1 MESKVS
7 RRLKEAIAPEV
18 LEYMFLPRLNR
29 EFTNNFGHLTDI
41 NQAHL
46 LMLHSAGLMP
56 TTTSAALASALIQ
69 MEEEGMEAVPLD
81 ARREEAYFNYE
92 ARLMDIAGRDA
103 GGRLHM
109 ARSRNDIGA
118 TVDRMRSRA
127 LALDV
132 LDAMGAA
139 ATAAIAGADRYADV
153 VMPGYTHMQ
162 AAQPITYGFY
172 LSAVADALGR
182 DMARVRQGL
191 AALDACPLGAGAL
204 AGTAFPIQR
213 EAVAQWLGFSGVV
226 ENALDAVASRDF
238 AWEIMSALTINAVTW
253 SRVAQDFYIWSTPE
267 FGLLEFPDRVAS
279 TSSIMPQKKNPA
291 VLEHLKGKAS
301 HLIGLLTASLAT
313 VKGCNFTHTGDGSRE
328 SMRSFYEA
336 AEESRRCLA
345 LFRLVLESVEP
356 KPDAMARHARRNF
369 STATDLADALVREA
383 DLSFRD
389 AHHIVGA
396 VVRDALDQ
404 HVPADEITTA
414 MIDRAA
420 LDQLGRAMHLS
431 EETVRNCLDPV
442 RNVAARTATGGPAPS
457 VVRGRI
463 DVQRQHLAT
472 LLSDVESRRH
482 RLTAARDALKRDIR
496 ALAARQL

>member
-29 EFTNNFGHLTDI
+29 EFTNNFVHLTDI

-46 LMLHSAGLMP
+46 LMLHSVGLMP
-56 TTTSAALASALIQ
+56 TTTSATLAAALIQ
-69 MEEEGMEAVPLD
+69 MEDEGMGAVPLD

-132 LDAMGAA
+132 LDGMGAA
-139 ATAAIAGADRYADV
+139 VRAALDRADAHADV

-182 DMARVRQGL
+182 DMARVRHAMDG
-191 AALDACPLGAGAL
+191 LDACPLGAGAL
-204 AGTAFPIQR
+204 AGTAFPIER
-213 EAVAQWLGFSGVV
+213 RAVARWLGFSGIVD
-226 ENALDAVASRDF
+226 NALDAVASRDF
-238 AWEIMSALTINAVTW
+238 AWELLSALTINAVTW

-291 VLEHLKGKAS
+291 VLEHLKGKAG

-313 VKGCNFTHTGDGSRE
+313 VKGVNFTHTGDGSRE

-336 AEESRRCLA
+336 ADESRRSLS

-356 KPDAMARHARRNF
+356 KPDAMLRHARRNF
-369 STATDLADALVREA
+369 STVTDLADALVREA

-396 VVRDALDQ
+396 VVRDALDTQ
-404 HVPADEITTA
+404 VPANEITSA

-420 LDQLGRAMHLS
+420 IDQVGRPMHLR
-431 EETVRNCLDPV
+431 EETVRNCLDPQ
-442 RNVAARTATGGPAPS
+442 RNVAARTVAGGPAPS
-457 VVRGRI
+457 GVRERI
-463 DVQRQHLAT
+463 AVQRQRLDA
-472 LLSDVESRRH
+472 LLEDTASLRQRFA
-482 RLTAARDALKRDIR
+482 AARDTLKRDTR
-496 ALAARQL
+496 ALAAQKG